1 MLFQTKDT
9 LIRPDWRVIGLMV
22 AIVLVI
28 GAVLVATFH
37 KDLGASPQMKEGSAL
52 PGSP

>member
-1 MLFQTKDT
+1 MFQTKDT
-9 LIRPDWRVIGLMV
+9 LIRPDWRVVGLMV

-37 KDLGASPQMKEGSAL
+37 KDSPQMNREGSVL
-52 PGSP
+52 PDAP